1 MQIQKN
7 QWQSPVILMIFFIY
21 IAFVYVASDN
31 FFAID
36 RFFSIGGVYPT
47 AFGYCSKFL
56 FIIEYFLAISALV
69 CATRL
74 PNVLLGN
81 ILITIICFFIFL
93 DLAASNVYGR
103 PADIF
108 NIAMLNAAVANTKDA
123 LFEYGRPILKALFF
137 TALIYIPLILFSFR
151 YTDKNGRFLRKVILV
166 ILVGLLTIY
175 TSTLII
181 KGAPALVGFPKGF
194 SYIFASL
201 SIKLNSLI
209 SPLNYKYIEE
219 LTNPVS
225 SSKFNNIIVIV
236 DESVE
241 YSKYLEVKKQWQKE
255 NNRLL
260 GGGYFVDFGLTFSS
274 SNCSAPSNYVIRKA
288 TWEVNGESLLM
299 FQVPS
304 LFEIA
309 RQKGYRITYVDNQHV
324 LEDQAVRNYI
334 DDKEA
339 SLINEIYSPM
349 QPGYARDLVSIEF
362 INRVLKNSSKNFI
375 FVNKVGAHFPYE
387 MTINPLYRT
396 NSKLTNYSISL
407 QQNSI
412 QFLDKLSKSLTTDT
426 VLFYTSDHGQNFSS
440 GATHCNT
447 GKDISP
453 KEYFVPFIVGT
464 ANLEL
469 LARLKANQ
477 SLFEK
482 NRNYLTHLQFS
493 ESIRNL
499 LGVEIKNKPSI
510 FKTSLFLKQ
519 QSNSYCGLYGQ
530 PMSFFGR
537 NPSCYSIKI
546 Q

>member
-1 MQIQKN
+1 
-7 QWQSPVILMIFFIY
+7 
-21 IAFVYVASDN
+21 
-31 FFAID
+31 
-36 RFFSIGGVYPT
+36 
-47 AFGYCSKFL
+47 
-56 FIIEYFLAISALV
+56 
-69 CATRL
+69 
-74 PNVLLGN
+74 
-81 ILITIICFFIFL
+81 
-93 DLAASNVYGR
+93 
-103 PADIF
+103 
-108 NIAMLNAAVANTKDA
+108 
-123 LFEYGRPILKALFF
+123 
-137 TALIYIPLILFSFR
+137 
-151 YTDKNGRFLRKVILV
+151 
-166 ILVGLLTIY
+166 
-175 TSTLII
+175 
-181 KGAPALVGFPKGF
+181 
-194 SYIFASL
+194 
-201 SIKLNSLI
+201 
-209 SPLNYKYIEE
+209 
-219 LTNPVS
+219 
-225 SSKFNNIIVIV
+225 
-236 DESVE
+236 
-241 YSKYLEVKKQWQKE
+241 
-255 NNRLL
+255 
-260 GGGYFVDFGLTFSS
+260 
-274 SNCSAPSNYVIRKA
+274 
-288 TWEVNGESLLM
+288 M

-324 LEDQAVRNYI
+324 LEDRTVRNYI

-464 ANLEL
+464 ANLGL
-469 LARLKANQ
+469 LTHLKANQ

-482 NRNYLTHLQFS
+482 NRKYLTHLHFS

-510 FKTSLFLKQ
+510 FKASLFLKQ
-519 QSNSYCGLYGQ
+519 QSNLYCGLYGQ
-530 PMSFFGR
+530 PMSFLGR
-537 NPSCYSIKI
+537 NPSCYPIKI